1 MTNSLIAD
9 RNRFAILHPE
19 KTYLVNGRQWHG
31 IRIGDTGPALVLIPG
46 TLGRSDIFWQ
56 QMEALERH
64 ARILSLSY
72 PASGG
77 IEDWS
82 EDIALLI
89 QQHALEGAVILGSS
103 LGGYTA
109 QYTAAKHPGIIQGLV
124 AANTFASVSG
134 IKQKPPYSLD
144 LMNVPIN
151 ELRAGFT
158 TGLSGWCDGQ
168 NPYEK
173 LAELLLLEVGG
184 RIPEMEMRTRL
195 NALKEASELPPQTLS
210 ASRIWTVESE
220 DDHLITAQ
228 MRAEVRQALNPG
240 RSFIFEAAS
249 HFPYVT
255 KPEAYTALLEEVL
268 NLPSRASLP
277 QKEKVVHL

>member
-1 MTNSLIAD
+1 MTNTLIAD
-9 RNRFAILHPE
+9 RDRFANLHPE
-19 KTYLVNGRQWHG
+19 KAYLVNGRQWHG

-46 TLGRSDIFWQ
+46 TLGRADIFWQ
-56 QMEALERH
+56 QMEALEGR

-89 QQHALEGAVILGSS
+89 QQYALEGAVILGSS

-109 QYTAAKHPGIIQGLV
+109 QYTAAKHPDIVQGLV
-124 AANTFASVSG
+124 AANTLAFTDT
-134 IKQKPPYSLD
+134 IRQKLPYSLD
-144 LMNVPIN
+144 LINVPIDA
-151 ELRAGFT
+151 LRAGFT

-184 RIPEMEMRTRL
+184 RIPEMEMRARL
-195 NALKEASELPPQTLS
+195 NALKEAPELPSQTLPTS
-210 ASRIWTVESE
+210 KIWTVESE

-228 MRAEVRQALNPG
+228 MRTEVRQTLNPG

-268 NLPSRASLP
+268 NLPSRASLA
-277 QKEKVVHL
+277 KNEKTVHC